1 MQTQQGEAMKLYL
14 SSNGLGNEADKLVS
28 MLSENRR
35 AAVIFNALDF
45 SNEAERKQAAIN
57 REITALNRL
66 GLEAEEL
73 DLRRYFGR
81 PELLREEAP
90 AFGLLWVIGGNTFV
104 LRRAMAQSGLD
115 KILAEYRDSDALVYG
130 GYSAGVCVL
139 APTLRGIHLVDDP
152 YEAPE
157 GYENKVIWDG
167 LSLIDY
173 CIAPHYNSDHPESE
187 LINRAVEYF
196 IDNKMLFKALRDGE
210 VIIVD

>member
-1 MQTQQGEAMKLYL
+1 
-14 SSNGLGNEADKLVS
+14 
-28 MLSENRR
+28 MLSQNKR

-45 SNEAERKQAAIN
+45 SDDTERKQATID
-57 REITALNRL
+57 REINALDQM
-66 GLEAEEL
+66 GLEAEGF

-81 PELLREEAP
+81 PDVLRKEVS

-115 KILAEYRDSDALVYG
+115 RFLVEYRNSDGLVYA

-139 APTLRGIHLVDDP
+139 APTLLGIDLVDDP
-152 YEAPE
+152 HDVPE
-157 GYENKVIWDG
+157 GYQDEVIWEG

-173 CIAPHYNSDHPESE
+173 CIAPHYKSDHAESE
-187 LINRAVEYF
+187 LIDLAVEYF
-196 IDNKMLFKALRDGE
+196 IDNKILFKALRDGE